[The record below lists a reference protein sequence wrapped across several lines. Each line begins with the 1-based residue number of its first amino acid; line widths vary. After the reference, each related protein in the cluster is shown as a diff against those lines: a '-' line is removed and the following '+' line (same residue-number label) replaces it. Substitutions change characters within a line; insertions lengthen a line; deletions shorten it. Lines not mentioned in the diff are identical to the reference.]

1 MEIVNSLGERAAA
14 GDVIFYDIYTDEE
27 KADDPAK
34 EDTGLFF
41 FQGEPGGK
49 TAICNAGGGF
59 LYVGAM
65 QDSFPHALELS
76 KQGYNA
82 FALIYRPGAQTACE
96 DLARAIAFLH
106 ENAEKL
112 DIDMT
117 DYSLWGGSAGGRMAA
132 WLGTYGTEAFGE
144 QAYPQP
150 AAVVMQYTGLSGVT
164 GDEPP
169 IYCCVGTRD
178 GIASY
183 RTMEERVRRIRKNG
197 TDAEIEVF
205 DGLPHGFGLG
215 EGTVAE
221 GWIDHAIAFWERQ
234 ITE

>member
-1 MEIVNSLGERAAA
+1 
-14 GDVIFYDIYTDEE
+14 
-27 KADDPAK
+27 
-34 EDTGLFF
+34 
-41 FQGEPGGK
+41 
-49 TAICNAGGGF
+49 
-59 LYVGAM
+59 
-65 QDSFPHALELS
+65 
-76 KQGYNA
+76 
-82 FALIYRPGAQTACE
+82 
-96 DLARAIAFLH
+96 
-106 ENAEKL
+106 
-112 DIDMT
+112 MT

-150 AAVVMQYTGLSGVT
+150 AAVIMQYTGLSGVT

-169 IYCCVGTRD
+169 TYCCVGTRD